1 MAKINPRQNRKVLVS
16 YLNFLYICNIEN
28 EMDFES
34 LTRKKYFSR
43 ALGKFLS
50 CGGKN
55 ETRIDDNQFIKL
67 TLKIYYKNYGTES
80 KCD

>member
-1 MAKINPRQNRKVLVS
+1 MMKKL
-16 YLNFLYICNIEN
+16 YLCNIEN
-28 EMDFES
+28 EMDFEA

-55 ETRIDDNQFIKL
+55 ETRIGNDINFKL
-67 TLKIYYKNYGTES
+67 TLKNYYNYGTES
-80 KCD
+80 KSY